1 MYSIN
6 LNIFYFYKKKKIK
19 TKIEAQEKAQKTIKW
34 SFSRQGNTKERQIPF
49 PFFPLPQFLDFN
61 STLHCKP

>member
-6 LNIFYFYKKKKIK
+6 LNIVYFWEKKK
-19 TKIEAQEKAQKTIKW
+19 TKIEAQEKAQKNNKMI
-34 SFSRQGNTKERQIPF
+34 FSRQGNTKERQIPF